1 MGLKE
6 EQEQKNKYL
15 LSTEEFNGIHI
26 VKLTTDNIARVEAM
40 IMTDS

>member
-15 LSTEEFNGIHI
+15 LSIEEFNGIHI
-26 VKLTTDNIARVEAM
+26 VKLTTDKTSQERKL
-40 IMTDS
+40 